1 MELEEARQRI
11 PVIHQNIVRG
21 QFLHGYRAVPTFLSG
36 LMAFVA
42 CSVQGIWLAD
52 DPNPCLILWV
62 SAALVSVAIVAVEM
76 LIRYRRADSTLER
89 DMIIGA
95 AEQFVP
101 TLAAGA
107 LVTLVL
113 WLFDEKQLWL
123 LPGFWAV
130 MLSMAI
136 FASRRMLPGAVTIVG
151 VHYLWT
157 GLVCFAFGHDDKDM
171 FFPAWT
177 MACTFGAGQFLA
189 AAILYWSLERKE
201 NPAGR
206 HVS

>member
-1 MELEEARQRI
+1 MA
-11 PVIHQNIVRG
+11 
-21 QFLHGYRAVPTFLSG
+21 SG
-36 LMAFVA
+36 A
-42 CSVQGIWLAD
+42 GK
-52 DPNPCLILWV
+52 P
-62 SAALVSVAIVAVEM
+62 ALVSVAIVAVEM
-76 LIRYRRADSTLER
+76 VIRYRRADSTLER

-107 LVTLVL
+107 LVTLVV
-113 WLFDEKQLWL
+113 WLFDDKQLWL

-157 GLVCFAFGHDDKDM
+157 GLVCFAFGHDGNDT

-201 NPAGR
+201 ASATR
-206 HVS
+206 RA

>member
-1 MELEEARQRI
+1 MELDEARQR
-11 PVIHQNIVRG
+11 VSFIHRNIVRG

-52 DPNPCLILWV
+52 DPNACLILWL
-62 SAALVSVAIVAVEM
+62 SAAAVSVAIVAVEM
-76 LIRYRRADSTLER
+76 LIRYRRADSSLER

-101 TLAAGA
+101 TLAAGG

-113 WLFDEKQLWL
+113 WLFDDSQLWL

-136 FASRRMLPGAVTIVG
+136 FASRRMLPGAATLVG

-157 GLVCFAFGHDDKDM
+157 GLVCFAFAHQDKDT

-177 MACTFGAGQFLA
+177 MATTFGAGQFLA
-189 AAILYWSLERKE
+189 AAVLYWSLERKPHSE
-201 NPAGR
+201 NR
-206 HVS
+206 KC